1 MKVTRK
7 KEQFIQGIL
16 YFNRERDIVL
26 SSKQKGE
33 KRIWKQMKD
42 QKNM

>member
-1 MKVTRK
+1 MKITLK
-7 KEQFIQGIL
+7 KEQFIQRIL
-16 YFNRERDIVL
+16 YFERERNIVL

-33 KRIWKQMKD
+33 KCIWKQMKD

>member
-1 MKVTRK
+1 MKVRQK

-16 YFNRERDIVL
+16 YFERERDIVL

-33 KRIWKQMKD
+33 KHIWKQMKD

>member
-16 YFNRERDIVL
+16 YFKKERDIVL